1 MIIMMESVDAAA
13 GQLADTTINGQDPD
27 ISSVEVAEKRDE
39 NGSGSSGKVE
49 QVDREERE
57 EEEVN
62 EGEDDSEKLAKEE
75 PTEVPERRTEVR
87 QMGLPVGSS
96 AVTVKKDIATV
107 TSPVEIKQ
115 IKIGDPKLR
124 AKLCFE
130 VVTARVIESAGKK
143 HVAYTVIMKRNG
155 HDARPAKIER
165 RYNDFCFI
173 YECILKSFH
182 PSILGDF
189 LFPKKVLIGN
199 FKAEVISERTEAFHK
214 FLNLISSCD
223 SLLYSDY
230 FYSFLTSEEHN
241 EAVSH
246 IKLGKYGEAVPL
258 LETIFYIRE
267 KLLTASNIM
276 VLLVLCELVS
286 CLAVIDRVEE
296 AFAYT
301 QVLVQC
307 FELNRGHPEAESLR
321 VAYLKMASQLAGSL
335 GHDKKPFDRQLSE
348 MRYAGLRIDT
358 TPTMLEIIRDRY
370 IHRASHTSKLS

>member
-1 MIIMMESVDAAA
+1 MMESVDNVSD
-13 GQLADTTINGQDPD
+13 QLAKSSINGQEQ
-27 ISSVEVAEKRDE
+27 EVSKIQVTEKSDE
-39 NGSGSSGKVE
+39 NGSGCGSEKN
-49 QVDREERE
+49 E
-57 EEEVN
+57 EEESVEDAGAEN
-62 EGEDDSEKLAKEE
+62 EDNVGEIEKESKAEAS
-75 PTEVPERRTEVR
+75 EVPERRTEVR
-87 QMGLPVGSS
+87 QMGLPVS
-96 AVTVKKDIATV
+96 KKDIATV

-124 AKLCFE
+124 AKLGFE

-143 HVAYTVIMKRNG
+143 HVAYTVIMKRSG
-155 HDARPAKIER
+155 HDPRPAKIER

-286 CLAVIDRVEE
+286 CLAAIDRAEE